1 MLDVAPETREGTM
14 IDGDILPVEVMA
26 RREDWSNGVSIY
38 LRQRLDHNAKDDKC

>member
-1 MLDVAPETREGTM
+1 M